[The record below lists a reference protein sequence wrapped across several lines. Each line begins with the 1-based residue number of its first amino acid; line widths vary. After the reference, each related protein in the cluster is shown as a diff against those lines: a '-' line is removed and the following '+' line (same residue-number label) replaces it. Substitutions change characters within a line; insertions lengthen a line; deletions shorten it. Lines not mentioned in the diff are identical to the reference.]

1 MIARGPALWCL
12 ALLSMLTT
20 MPDAFAQGERIG
32 RVQQPLVN
40 GQLVD
45 EALQQQLGLVTVGGG
60 CSGTLINRFWVLTA
74 DHCVSNDGMVGGPD
88 DTLANNAVSAAW
100 STRTV
105 TPSRIVRWGPNRS
118 IDIAMLFL
126 GAGDF
131 GPAPIQLI
139 AVGPVDTSQRFT
151 IFGRGIMQFARGT
164 GPGDA
169 VASVRD
175 ALYRSTVLVPVEA
188 GETAIEFAAG
198 AGGQSTAGGDSG
210 GPVFVN
216 GPGDMPLSIAGLN
229 SFCSDVERI
238 PGMPQTGWNWV
249 TSVGNCTAVA
259 IEQIR
264 SDIIDA

>member
-1 MIARGPALWCL
+1 
-12 ALLSMLTT
+12 
-20 MPDAFAQGERIG
+20 
-32 RVQQPLVN
+32 
-40 GQLVD
+40 
-45 EALQQQLGLVTVGGG
+45 VGGG

-74 DHCVSNDGMVGGPD
+74 DHCVSSNGEVAGPD

-100 STRTV
+100 STRMV
-105 TPSRIVRWGPNRS
+105 TPSRIVRWGPSRG

-151 IFGRGIMQFARGT
+151 IFGRGIVQFARGINR
-164 GPGDA
+164 DNA

-175 ALYRSTVLVPVEA
+175 GLYRSAVLVPAEA
-188 GETAIEFAAG
+188 DETAIEFAAG
-198 AGGQSTAGGDSG
+198 AGGQTTAGGDSG

-238 PGMPQTGWNWV
+238 PDMPQTGWTWV

-259 IEQIR
+259 VEQIR
-264 SDIIDA
+264 SEIIDTSWDGRLENAACPDVTSSACGVVEISSTLLLFN